1 MDQTFQRH
9 EPDGGNPGY
18 IRNVRFE
25 LSYSIFHVPYSLT
38 RSVLGSTSIRGKNA
52 LESKGRRRCLE
63 RLDRRE
69 RQHQK

>member
-1 MDQTFQRH
+1 MLDQTFQRH

-52 LESKGRRRCLE
+52 LE
-63 RLDRRE
+63 
-69 RQHQK
+69 